1 MGRCK
6 KRERTKEDKKY
17 EGGKGDH
24 SEKEKEKIYKGEEY
38 LSKSEKN
45 SDIR

>member
-1 MGRCK
+1 M
-6 KRERTKEDKKY
+6 KEDKKD

-24 SEKEKEKIYKGEEY
+24 SKKVKGEEY

-45 SDIR
+45 SEIR